1 MRTIGLLERGA
12 AGRKTTVEVVPSPH
26 GRGKSLDGALAY
38 TPRQRFQSK
47 VGASFAKVPG
57 IALFEGIR
65 ALFEGIRRPAAQA
78 TVFCS
83 QVETADIRI
92 SAEKQTDRASD

>member
-1 MRTIGLLERGA
+1 M
-12 AGRKTTVEVVPSPH
+12 EVVPSPH

-38 TPRQRFQSK
+38 TLRQRFQSK
-47 VGASFAKVPG
+47 VGASLAKVPG

-65 ALFEGIRRPAAQA
+65 WPAAQA
-78 TVFCS
+78 TKFRS

-92 SAEKQTDRASD
+92 NAEKQTDRASD